1 MEFFRGDLLYTL
13 LFVIIYVYILLRK
26 NHLQA
31 SYDNSMFTSQ
41 SLDGSL
47 SQPIR
52 NVTTGTNVLAPI
64 LLVYIIKLSDN
75 DLNQYPVCYII

>member
-41 SLDGSL
+41 PLDGSL
-47 SQPIR
+47 SRPIR

-75 DLNQYPVCYII
+75 DLNQHPVCYII

>member
-1 MEFFRGDLLYTL
+1 MQFFRGDLLYTL

-64 LLVYIIKLSDN
+64 LLGYIIKLSDN

>member
-41 SLDGSL
+41 PLDGSL
-47 SQPIR
+47 SRPLR